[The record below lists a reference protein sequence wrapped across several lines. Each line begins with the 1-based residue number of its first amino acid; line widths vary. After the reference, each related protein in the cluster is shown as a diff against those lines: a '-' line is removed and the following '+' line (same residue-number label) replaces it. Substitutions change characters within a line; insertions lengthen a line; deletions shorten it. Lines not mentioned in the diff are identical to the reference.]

1 MCTNELKSTKAITL
15 IALVITIVVL
25 LILAGISLSLIM
37 GEGGILNRATDAAKT
52 YSIASAQEKI
62 ELLVAEASYDYLQK
76 KYVNDESIDPN
87 TYILNQLSSKV
98 GSFEGCIL
106 AIENNVLTLSKD
118 GKTVTGIVG
127 TDGAI
132 LWINGT
138 GIPVGIA
145 ISDST
150 HYGDYFDLGTE
161 ILGTK
166 TNGVYSSSNTL
177 ADGNHPLADWRIF
190 GTDNEGVWLIL
201 SDYYPATATSAN
213 SSFITSTI
221 GLSLASDTSTYP
233 YAIRSESNRDDLITR
248 LNGTNSAYT
257 GENAEPWKRLLPS
270 SLQNNSNITAV
281 GALTVPQWQKS
292 WNEYYE
298 SYLTKQITVT
308 DNGSGAYNTLNMSSN
323 IGYTEGNT
331 LYFPHKSA
339 VSECYG
345 YWLASPYASDTY
357 RVMHVGY
364 SGYVY
369 YSGSS
374 SDGYGVRP
382 AVHLAS
388 SINIEQN
395 STTHVWTISD

>member
-98 GSFEGCIL
+98 GSFEGCTL

-145 ISDST
+145 IEDST

-270 SLQNNSNITAV
+270 SLQNNSNIKAV

-292 WNEYYE
+292 WNEYY
-298 SYLTKQITVT
+298 SSDSSKQINVT
-308 DNGSGAYNTLNMSSN
+308 AYNNLDMSSN
-323 IGYTEGNT
+323 AGYTEGNT

-339 VSECYG
+339 QSNCYG
-345 YWLASPYASDTY
+345 YWLASPNASSVKNVVRMYCDGIVT
-357 RVMHVGY
+357 GY
-364 SGYVY
+364 DHSGDH
-369 YSGSS
+369 G
-374 SDGYGVRP
+374 GVRP

-388 SINIEQN
+388 SINIKQN
-395 STTHVWTISD
+395 ANNVWSISN